1 MGGGLKAA
9 PESLAIAPPLL
20 HLRNIALTFGGT
32 PLLTEAE
39 LAIGPGERTC
49 LVGRNGSGK
58 STLLKIAAGLA
69 EPDRGSRFVQ
79 PGATIRYLPQE
90 PDLSGHATT
99 LAYVEAGLGPG
110 DDPHRARYV
119 LDELGLTGEEAPS
132 TLSGG
137 EARRAALARVLAPE
151 PDILLLD
158 EPTNHLDLPAIE
170 WLEAELSGLRSAVV
184 LVSHD
189 RRFLENLSQATVWLD
204 RGVTRRVDRGFAD
217 FEPWRD
223 AILEQEERD
232 RHKLDRKL
240 AAEADWLRYGVT
252 ARRKRNQRR
261 VRALDAMRAE
271 FREQRRAAGLAAMT
285 LSEAE
290 LSGKLVV
297 EAKAVSKSFDGKAIV
312 RDLSLRV
319 LRGDRLGIVG
329 PNGAGKTTLLNL
341 LTGSLAPDAGS
352 VRLGANLRMAALDQ
366 RRESLTPDAT
376 VAETLTGGGGEWV
389 EVGGQRKHVVAYM
402 KDFLFAPEQARTP
415 VSALSGGERNRLTI
429 ARALA
434 QPSNLLVLDEPTNDL
449 DLETLELLQELV
461 ADYPGTVLAVSHDR
475 DFLDRV
481 VTATLVAEGE
491 GRWVE
496 YAGGYTDMVRQR
508 GSGVAAMV
516 TKDTRPAGRKAA
528 AIAKPAASKRKL
540 SFNERH
546 DLGTLP
552 ARIADLQSLI
562 ADLQSAL
569 GDAGLYKR
577 DPALFE
583 KISAALA
590 SAQSDLWAAENRW
603 LALEMLREEL
613 EP

>member
-9 PESLAIAPPLL
+9 QEPLAIVPPLL
-20 HLRNIALTFGGT
+20 HLRNVALTFGGT

-69 EPDRGSRFVQ
+69 EPDRGSRFAQ

-90 PDLSGHATT
+90 PDLSGHPTT

-132 TLSGG
+132 NLSGG

>member
-1 MGGGLKAA
+1 M
-9 PESLAIAPPLL
+9 APPLL

-32 PLLTEAE
+32 PLLSEAE

-170 WLEAELSGLRSAVV
+170 WLEAELAGLRSAVV

-285 LSEAE
+285 LSDAE
-290 LSGKLVV
+290 LSGKLVI

-312 RDLSLRV
+312 RDLSLRI

-552 ARIADLQSLI
+552 SRIAGLQSLI